1 MSSSDIVRPVEPDE
15 QERAAA
21 AAMLRMIWGIHIS
34 RAVYVAAELGIA
46 DILADGRRTTSELAD
61 ATETH
66 EPSLYRILR
75 LLASL
80 GVLSEHDGRS
90 FSLTMLGER
99 LRTDVPASMRSWA
112 MLVESLGGVRAFDPI
127 IDTVRTGTPGVDL
140 AHGMSIF
147 QYVAEHPLQ
156 AQGFHAAM
164 SERTAAFA
172 PSVASS
178 YDFSG
183 VRTVVDIGG
192 GKGTLLAAIL
202 RANGQVRGV
211 LFDQPAVTAD
221 AAEVL
226 GAAGVSDRCQIVP
239 GDFFEGVPA
248 GADRYVLANV
258 LHDWD
263 DIRAVQILS
272 NCRRAMAEDGRVLI
286 VERLIPDDSAD
297 ALPVLLSDINMLVF
311 TGGQER
317 TNAEYTSLLAE
328 AGLELGNIKA
338 VTAPYGVIEGL

>member
-34 RAVYVAAELGIA
+34 RAVYVAAELGIV

-127 IDTVRTGTPGVDL
+127 IDTV
-140 AHGMSIF
+140 
-147 QYVAEHPLQ
+147 
-156 AQGFHAAM
+156 
-164 SERTAAFA
+164 
-172 PSVASS
+172 
-178 YDFSG
+178 
-183 VRTVVDIGG
+183 
-192 GKGTLLAAIL
+192 
-202 RANGQVRGV
+202 GQV
-211 LFDQPAVTAD
+211 
-221 AAEVL
+221 
-226 GAAGVSDRCQIVP
+226 
-239 GDFFEGVPA
+239 
-248 GADRYVLANV
+248 
-258 LHDWD
+258 H
-263 DIRAVQILS
+263 
-272 NCRRAMAEDGRVLI
+272 
-286 VERLIPDDSAD
+286 
-297 ALPVLLSDINMLVF
+297 PVL
-311 TGGQER
+311 TWP
-317 TNAEYTSLLAE
+317 
-328 AGLELGNIKA
+328 
-338 VTAPYGVIEGL
+338 TA